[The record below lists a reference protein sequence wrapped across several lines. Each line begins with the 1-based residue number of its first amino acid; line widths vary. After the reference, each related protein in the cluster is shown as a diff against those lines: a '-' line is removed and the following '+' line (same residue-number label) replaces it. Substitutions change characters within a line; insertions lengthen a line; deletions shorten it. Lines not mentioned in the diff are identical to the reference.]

1 MAQLSVTDADLAELL
16 LLEVLAASG
25 TRPMLDTDTSFSMNI
40 GILSDGPWQ
49 LTSESPWI
57 LTGPRLELEA
67 FENISEVILHLALLP
82 LYAWPERLEPSE
94 TAGSLLLPA
103 LEIQLNV

>member
-1 MAQLSVTDADLAELL
+1 MTDGTDGTSADFARR
-16 LLEVLAASG
+16 SW
-25 TRPMLDTDTSFSMNI
+25 RLD
-40 GILSDGPWQ
+40 
-49 LTSESPWI
+49 
-57 LTGPRLELEA
+57 LEA

-103 LEIQLNV
+103 LEIQLNVSHWGGGKRMVDPKLFQRGCGVIHRYRWRPACS